1 MNKRKSK
8 TVETASDSPVAHRRL
23 VRRMNP
29 NRFVI
34 GERVLY
40 RNHVTEENLGLL
52 EVVAV
57 DAKTVTARKF
67 FGAQTFKFKPDGVAT
82 WSCNLSIAK
91 PNSDS
96 ATASRI
102 SKT

>member
-1 MNKRKSK
+1 MTKKKSAATK
-8 TVETASDSPVAHRRL
+8 TPEASPVAHRRL

-29 NRFVI
+29 ARFVI

-40 RNHVTEENLGLL
+40 RNHVTGENHGLL

-57 DAKTVTARKF
+57 DEKTVTARKF
-67 FGAQTFKFKPDGVAT
+67 FGSHTFTFKPDGVAT

-91 PNSDS
+91 PNR
-96 ATASRI
+96 RI
-102 SKT
+102 SVIRESN